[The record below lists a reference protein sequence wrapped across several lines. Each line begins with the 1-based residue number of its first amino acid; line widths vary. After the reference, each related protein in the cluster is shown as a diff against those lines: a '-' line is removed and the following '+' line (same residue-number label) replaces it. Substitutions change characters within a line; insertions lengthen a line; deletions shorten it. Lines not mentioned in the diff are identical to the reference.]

1 MKNVYIVKACDEIF
15 EVYGNKKRAVQAVE
29 ALAET
34 QGREITETMRYTHLM
49 TFWDDCDQIAEI
61 RIEPVL

>member
-1 MKNVYIVKACDEIF
+1 MKNVYVVKSCDEIF
-15 EVYGNKKRAVQAVE
+15 EVYSNKKKAVQAVE
-29 ALAET
+29 TIAQT
-34 QGREITETMRYTHLM
+34 QGRTITERMTYTHLV

>member
-1 MKNVYIVKACDEIF
+1 MKNVYVVKACDEIF

-29 ALAET
+29 ALARL
-34 QGREITETMRYTHLM
+34 QGRTITETMTYTALL